1 MSVQPLYIT
10 HFISCLILVSLHVL
24 LFTSLNISKYLS
36 KMMLLSR
43 KTVSAFLSSF
53 LVLSVTSTNG
63 SEISANEDKAFPLAN
78 AKRSNIVGGTAV
90 PANKYPWFAEG
101 LLSDGSWHYG
111 GSLVTPEYIITAAW
125 CVDDRYFSIFSYK
138 IGALS
143 KDDTVQNS
151 VHETIE
157 VAKMTVHPNYAITT
171 LENDFALVKLKQRS
185 TITPVKMDQGT
196 VSPNYPSGELSTK
209 GRTISIYRCLF
220 SGTVFVSFLQ
230 Y

>member
-63 SEISANEDKAFPLAN
+63 SKISAIEDKAFPLAN

-90 PANKYPWFAEG
+90 PANKYRWFSQA
-101 LLSDGSWHYG
+101 LQSDGSWQECG
-111 GSLVTPEYIITAAW
+111 GSLVTPEYVLINERCTW
-125 CVDDRYFSIFSYK
+125 LNVVSYK

-151 VHETIE
+151 VQETIDIAN
-157 VAKMTVHPNYAITT
+157 VTVHPNFNINGNY
-171 LENDFALVKLKQRS
+171 ENDFALVKLKKRS
-185 TITPVKMDQGT
+185 TIAPVKMDQGRL
-196 VSPNYPSGELSTK
+196 SPSYPSGE
-209 GRTISIYRCLF
+209 
-220 SGTVFVSFLQ
+220 
-230 Y
+230 

>member
-90 PANKYPWFAEG
+90 PANKYPWFAEP
-101 LLSDGSWHYG
+101 LLSDGSWQYCG
-111 GSLVTPEYIITAAW
+111 GSLVTPEYILTTAF
-125 CVDDRYFSIFSYK
+125 CVYDNPIFSYK

-151 VHETIE
+151 VNETIDIAN
-157 VAKMTVHPNYAITT
+157 VTT
-171 LENDFALVKLKQRS
+171 NDNDFALVKLKQRVNAI
-185 TITPVKMDQGT
+185 TIAPVMMDQDT
-196 VSPNYPSGELSTK
+196 VSPNYPSGE
-209 GRTISIYRCLF
+209 F
-220 SGTVFVSFLQ
+220 
-230 Y
+230 

>member
-10 HFISCLILVSLHVL
+10 HFISCLILVSLHDQ

-43 KTVSAFLSSF
+43 KTVSAFLSF

-90 PANKYPWFAEG
+90 PANKYPWFAEA
-101 LLSDGSWHYG
+101 LLSDGSWQYCG
-111 GSLVTPEYIITAAW
+111 GSLVTPEYILTAAW
-125 CVDDRYFSIFSYK
+125 CVDDSYFSIFSYK

-143 KDDTVQNS
+143 LDDTVQNS

-157 VAKMTVHPNYAITT
+157 VAKVTVHPNYNTT
-171 LENDFALVKLKQRS
+171 TSENDFALVKLKQRS